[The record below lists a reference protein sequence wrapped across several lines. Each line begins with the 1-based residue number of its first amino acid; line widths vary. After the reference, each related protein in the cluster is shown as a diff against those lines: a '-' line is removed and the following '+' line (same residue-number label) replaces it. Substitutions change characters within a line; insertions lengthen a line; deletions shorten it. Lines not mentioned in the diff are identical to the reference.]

1 MQGLAKAKKGATEVK
16 SLTKLKKQKL
26 VVARAAQ
33 VEMALPVAGVL
44 SDVRSAFFGL
54 CVNAGKAVLTAM
66 MEEERAALCGPK
78 GVPNPTRSAYRGGH
92 TRSQVTLA
100 GQRIAIERPR
110 ARHVEAGEVALPSF
124 EWAAHRDPLDAATIA
139 AIAAGV
145 STRRYRTTLDPLPA
159 EESAAAVSKSA
170 VSRRFVA
177 LSRERLEQW
186 LACALEQVKLPVVM
200 IDGIHFKDRVVLV
213 ALGFDPEGRKHVL
226 GIREGSTENTRV
238 VRSLLSDLI
247 ERGLDAEMARLWI
260 IDGGKALRRAITEVF
275 GASAL
280 VQRCQEHKRR
290 NVLDHLPEHLHVSVG
305 RAMKDAW
312 HSADPVLAKRQL
324 ERLANS
330 LAKSHPG
337 AAASLRE
344 GLAETLTL
352 IGLGIDGA
360 LYKTFR
366 TTNPIENLNGLI
378 GHYTHNV
385 KRWRD
390 GEMVLRW
397 IGTALHEASG
407 GFRAVRGFRDMKR
420 LVTALEERMQLAT
433 PLERKF
439 A

>member
-1 MQGLAKAKKGATEVK
+1 MK
-16 SLTKLKKQKL
+16 SLTNLKKRKP
-26 VVARAAQ
+26 VVARNAQ
-33 VEMALPVAGVL
+33 VEIALPVAGVL

-66 MEEERAALCGPK
+66 MEEERAAVCGAK

-100 GQRIAIERPR
+100 GQRIAIARPR
-110 ARHVEAGEVALPSF
+110 ARHIEAGEATLPSF
-124 EWAAHRDPLDAATIA
+124 QWATHRDPLDAATIA

-159 EESAAAVSKSA
+159 DESAAAVSKSA

-177 LSRERLEQW
+177 LSSERLEQW
-186 LACALEQVKLPVVM
+186 LASRFDRVRLPVVM

-213 ALGFDPEGRKHVL
+213 ALGFDTDGGKHVL

-238 VRSLLSDLI
+238 VRSLISDLI
-247 ERGLDAEMARLWI
+247 ERGLDADPPRLWI

-280 VQRCQEHKRR
+280 VHRCQEHKRR
-290 NVLDHLPEHLHVSVG
+290 NVLDHLPEHLHASVG

-312 HSADPVLAKRQL
+312 HSKDAALAKRQL

-330 LAKSHPG
+330 LVKAHPG
-337 AAASLRE
+337 ASASLRE

-352 IGLGIDGA
+352 TTLGIDGA
-360 LYKTFR
+360 LYRTFR
-366 TTNPIENLNGLI
+366 TTNPIENLNGLVA
-378 GHYTHNV
+378 HYTRNV

-390 GEMVLRW
+390 GQMVLRW

-420 LVTALEERMQLAT
+420 LVAALEEHVQLAT
-433 PLERKF
+433 HIERKI